1 MQCQLLL
8 LLMLALPFLF
18 TFLRQVHCSTVVV
31 IRKHRNSLVRR
42 KPRLNSRER
51 DEGHH
56 RPVMALA
63 PDRRNWWWGGGGQNF
78 NHT

>member
-8 LLMLALPFLF
+8 LLMLDLPFLF

-31 IRKHRNSLVRR
+31 VRKHRISLVRR

-51 DEGHH
+51 DTGHH
-56 RPVMALA
+56 RPVMASA

-78 NHT
+78 SHT